1 VIIPAEATEAAKSA
15 MQEVTPPPGIT
26 KAEWVAEHGSFALIA
41 GAIAAAA
48 PFLTAKTP
56 RVLTTEAELNSEE
69 AFHALCIMPD
79 GGPLR
84 VAISRVDGINSWH
97 EPGYDGEYT
106 SAELL
111 AHFAS
116 IGAQPAFT
124 LIGG

>member
-1 VIIPAEATEAAKSA
+1 

-48 PFLTAKTP
+48 PFLPAPAP

-84 VAISRVDGINSWH
+84 VAISRKAIA
-97 EPGYDGEYT
+97 T
-106 SAELL
+106 AL
-111 AHFAS
+111 AALNR
-116 IGAQPAFT
+116 AAR
-124 LIGG
+124 